1 MFSITETGVLGDYTY
16 NKTNYMIPRQIRIN
30 TSVSNVL
37 QYTLL
42 NFEWL
47 PTDPVKHVKYLG
59 LECLQTHFIKFRR
72 FYMKQNVVQPNSLD
86 FENLNSKLYTL
97 SWRLVTKMI
106 CLFSKYFWDEAKCV
120 VEPNFLDFKNL
131 NSKLYTLVFTVL
143 IAF

>member
-1 MFSITETGVLGDYTY
+1 MVIRRVSYLLYLVSVFSITEYGVLGYYRY

-72 FYMKQNVVQPNSLD
+72 FYMKQNVWYNQTPWILKISTVSCIHCLD
-86 FENLNSKLYTL
+86 SGLQVGVFRTS
-97 SWRLVTKMI
+97 
-106 CLFSKYFWDEAKCV
+106 
-120 VEPNFLDFKNL
+120 NFKSPPDRTRTGL
-131 NSKLYTLVFTVL
+131 
-143 IAF
+143 